1 MNKKENNYPCD
12 YSSYHLVL
20 KSILDNF
27 KNGEELYRKN
37 ALFNTMID
45 NLVVNGG
52 DVYDFIEFLIVE
64 NDRIKKVHE
73 DYVKTSS
80 RPIYVYNC

>member
-1 MNKKENNYPCD
+1 MNKKQFNYPDD
-12 YSSYHLVL
+12 YSKYKLVL

-37 ALFNTMID
+37 ALFNTMIN
-45 NLVVNGG
+45 NLVLNGG
-52 DVYDFIEFLIVE
+52 NIYDFIEFLINE
-64 NDRIKKVHE
+64 NDRIKKVYE
-73 DYVKTSS
+73 DYVKNET